1 MALADAVSLLI
12 QSDGKQVVH
21 HKSGESFLHFISQQ
35 SDEISTMATACILLD
50 VRLGNMSGLE
60 VFDQLKSKYP
70 KLTKPVIF
78 LTGHGD
84 LHMAVDVLKKGAFDF
99 VTKPF
104 ISEVLLEQLQR
115 GLNESARRIDELA
128 FQLDTK
134 VRLEQLTERE
144 RLIMTYVIESLHNKE
159 IAELLGNSVRTIEI
173 HRANMFDKMKVKSAI
188 ELARLM
194 ERYAINK

>member
-1 MALADAVSLLI
+1 
-12 QSDGKQVVH
+12 VVH
-21 HKSGESFLHFISQQ
+21 HKSGELFLHSISQQ
-35 SDEISTMATACILLD
+35 SNEVSTMATACILLD

-60 VFDQLKSKYP
+60 VFDQLNSKHSN
-70 KLTKPVIF
+70 LTKPVIF

-104 ISEVLLEQLQR
+104 ISEVLLEQLNR
-115 GLNESARRIDELA
+115 GLIESARRIDELI

-134 VRLEQLTERE
+134 LRLEQLTDRE

-194 ERYAINK
+194 ERYAIYK